1 MKKYIIFACLFVSVC
16 NAAEKVTISN
26 CYSSMS
32 SKRQKH
38 EITLSNGV
46 CITLQSSLV
55 DATDIKITL
64 SQKKLPLPMED
75 SDGKARSRSRSPLR
89 RPNASALAIKN
100 NEQRRSS
107 SLR

>member
-1 MKKYIIFACLFVSVC
+1 MNKTILLLSLFVSVC
-16 NAAEKVTISN
+16 NAAEKVTIAS

-46 CITLQSSLV
+46 CVTIQSALV
-55 DATDIKITL
+55 DANDVKITL
-64 SQKKLPLPMED
+64 SQRKLPVPMED
-75 SDGKARSRSRSPLR
+75 ERKSSRSRSPHR
-89 RPNASALAIKN
+89 SPNAKALALKN
-100 NEQRRSS
+100 SEQRRSS

>member
-1 MKKYIIFACLFVSVC
+1 MNKRIIFACLFVSVC
-16 NAAEKVTISN
+16 NAAEKVTIAS

-46 CITLQSSLV
+46 CITVQSALV
-55 DATDIKITL
+55 DASDIKITL
-64 SQKKLPLPMED
+64 SQRKLPIPMEENE
-75 SDGKARSRSRSPLR
+75 GKARSRSRSPHR
-89 RPNASALAIKN
+89 SPHTRALALKN
-100 NEQRRSS
+100 SEQRRSS